1 MVKMVLIQQNESLY
15 IEHLLPQSQTFTF
28 RIQV

>member
-15 IEHLLPQSQTFTF
+15 IEHLLLRSQTFTF
-28 RIQV
+28 RIQA